1 VFKSLDVLIGLAVIM
16 LALSMAVTMMTQ
28 FVTTV
33 LNSRGRHLRRGLA
46 DLLGQ
51 LDPALHRQIA
61 NQVATAVLTH
71 PLVSNTFGG
80 LGSVVHR
87 EEFTKLLMLLTDEK
101 SSLPGEAK
109 AALLKALQ
117 DNGIPDPKATL
128 SKVRTMTLQLEATS
142 PQIGADVRQAMAI
155 LQEARSDLVAKV
167 NNWFDQTVDRVA
179 MRFTATTRAITF
191 GAALL
196 VAVAL
201 QVDTVALVN
210 RLAADDT
217 LRNAFVQQAASL
229 EKSGQDSGAQEK
241 ERERQYLAFL
251 AEKGLLSI
259 PEPEQWTAHW
269 KAVNTLGVLITS
281 LLLSLGAPFW
291 YNALSQLIQLRSAIA
306 AKDDVQRQARHS
318 PEPVVVAPAQTPPP
332 YTRPSQAA
340 PDGPPRPLSG

>member
-33 LNSRGRHLRRGLA
+33 LNSRGRHLRKGLA

-51 LDPALHRQIA
+51 LDPALRDKIA
-61 NQVATAVLTH
+61 NEVATAILTH
-71 PLVSNTFGG
+71 PLVSNTLGG
-80 LGSVVHR
+80 LGPVVHR
-87 EEFTKLLMLLTDEK
+87 DEFTKLLLQLTDDK
-101 SSLPGEAK
+101 SSLQSEAK
-109 AALLKALQ
+109 ATLLKALQ
-117 DNGIPDPKATL
+117 DNGIADPKATL
-128 SKVRTMTLQLEATS
+128 SKVRSMTLHLEATN
-142 PQIGADVRQAMAI
+142 PELGADIRQAMAI
-155 LQEARSDLVAKV
+155 LQEARSDFVAKV

-201 QVDTVALVN
+201 QVDTVGLVN

-217 LRNAFVQQAASL
+217 LRTAFVQQATSIGRPAQDAASPD
-229 EKSGQDSGAQEK
+229 QQE
-241 ERERQYLAFL
+241 ERQYMAFL
-251 AEKGLLSI
+251 AEKGLISI
-259 PEPEQWTAHW
+259 PDPDQWRAHW
-269 KAVNTLGVLITS
+269 KGVNTFGVLITS

-306 AKDDVQRQARHS
+306 AKDDIQRLARHS
-318 PEPVVVAPAQTPPP
+318 PESVPSPPAPPPPAPAPAARASTG
-332 YTRPSQAA
+332 RPMR
-340 PDGPPRPLSG
+340 RP